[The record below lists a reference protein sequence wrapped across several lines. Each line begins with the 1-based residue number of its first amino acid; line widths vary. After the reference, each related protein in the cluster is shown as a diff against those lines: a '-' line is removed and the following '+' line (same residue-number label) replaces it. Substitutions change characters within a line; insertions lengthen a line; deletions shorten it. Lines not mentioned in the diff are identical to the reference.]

1 MIQEKMK
8 AVLPNSKR
16 RQEMLWI
23 NQKKVKMLASL
34 KLMIY
39 VPLALDIGRGSYQNS
54 KDVEI
59 PLAWSTLFF

>member
-1 MIQEKMK
+1 
-8 AVLPNSKR
+8 
-16 RQEMLWI
+16 MLWI